1 MKKNDKIVFFDFLVH
16 QEVGMIKIIKSYME
30 YGENCGIAKQVQGQS
45 VDAEKDKYGM
55 WHFMFSGEQWVASDY
70 AFKE

>member
-1 MKKNDKIVFFDFLVH
+1 
-16 QEVGMIKIIKSYME
+16 MIKIIKSYME

-55 WHFMFSGEQWVASDY
+55 WHFMFSGERWVASDY